1 MCRELGSDRF
11 FLSRLKV
18 TFACVGWVNFLCL
31 VSRRLGLILS
41 SLALRSIPLSRRIL
55 SSTPRNAIA
64 THVRGAWE
72 CGRGRVELFNIN
84 FGPNSCAIE
93 YCWLKSLTLFK
104 CSPQPML
111 LLFVTVVT
119 VVQRPASRK
128 WQNPRLKPEKT
139 WGFPGIF
146 GYITRTGR
154 WRSSW
159 VTARPSL
166 LLFSRPNVSYCCWG
180 APLLFCCYC

>member
-72 CGRGRVELFNIN
+72 CGRGRVVAFAILPNGASMQRLLAASAQMEL
-84 FGPNSCAIE
+84 PQ
-93 YCWLKSLTLFK
+93 SLQSRALVSAPGG
-104 CSPQPML
+104 SPQH
-111 LLFVTVVT
+111 TE
-119 VVQRPASRK
+119 RPLPLWPLGLAGALHTQACASSSAAS
-128 WQNPRLKPEKT
+128 T
-139 WGFPGIF
+139 A
-146 GYITRTGR
+146 TRQHVA
-154 WRSSW
+154 RS
-159 VTARPSL
+159 VPSP
-166 LLFSRPNVSYCCWG
+166 S
-180 APLLFCCYC
+180 APLPPRRL